1 MQNRLGN
8 LTIPPPNA
16 KHSTLFQG
24 CFFMFLFLIPFTIRQ
39 QSIIYPH
46 IFFTDPGDV
55 CVVVWKKWAALPFG
69 RSAAVAYFLNPD
81 FGDCQLAGVLVILPP
96 LLLCR

>member
-1 MQNRLGN
+1 MSQLFSGKDNQSFVADAKYRVPTMQNRLGD

-39 QSIIYPH
+39 QCIIYPH

-55 CVVVWKKWAALPFG
+55 CGGVKKWAALPFG
-69 RSAAVAYFLNPD
+69 GSAAVAYF
-81 FGDCQLAGVLVILPP
+81 
-96 LLLCR
+96 